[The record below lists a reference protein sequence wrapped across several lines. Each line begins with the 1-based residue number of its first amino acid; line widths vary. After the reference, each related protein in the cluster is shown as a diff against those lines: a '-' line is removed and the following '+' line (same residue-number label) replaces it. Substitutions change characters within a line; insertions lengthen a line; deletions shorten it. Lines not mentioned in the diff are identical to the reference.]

1 MLSANDISK
10 KYIEELFTLV
20 SSNEIYKQS
29 FQNKILINA
38 FFEPSTRTA
47 LSFEAAMYKIGGK
60 VITFQKDISSIK
72 KGESFYDTIKTLCV
86 YGDILVIR
94 HPDVKKIEE
103 ARKIANIPV
112 INAGNGNGEHPTQA
126 LLDLYTIHSHLKQH
140 SINHPLSL
148 SKNYYETPFQLK
160 VLFIGDIANSRT
172 THSLIGLLCKYPNIT
187 IYTLPYP
194 ECETSTDL
202 LELLKK
208 HNSTSSE
215 ISKDT
220 LDIEQYDVIYSS
232 RFQQERNAWGLG
244 SPNIII
250 NHNFMKK
257 VKKTG
262 IIMHALPRNS
272 EIDPEIDDDPR
283 CIYFKQMEY
292 GVLVRMGILTKFFLD

>member
-10 KYIEELFTLV
+10 EYIKELFTLV

-29 FQNKILINA
+29 FQNKILVNA

-72 KGESFYDTIKTLCV
+72 KGETFYDTIKTLCV

-103 ARKIANIPV
+103 AKKIANIPV

-126 LLDLYTIHSHLKQH
+126 LLDLYTIHSHLKQL
-140 SINHPLSL
+140 SIYHPLSL
-148 SKNYYETPFQLK
+148 TTYCAPTFQLK
-160 VLFIGDIANSRT
+160 ALFIGDIANSRT
-172 THSLIGLLCKYPNIT
+172 THSLIGLLCKYPDIT
-187 IYTLPYP
+187 IDTLPYP
-194 ECETSTDL
+194 GCETGS
-202 LELLKK
+202 ELLKILRN
-208 HNSTSSE
+208 HNPNSNE
-215 ISKDT
+215 ISKDI
-220 LDIEQYDVIYSS
+220 LDISKYDVIYSS
-232 RFQQERNAWGLG
+232 RLQRERSDKGEK
-244 SPNIII
+244 PHIII
-250 NHNFMKK
+250 DNDFMKN
-257 VKKTG
+257 VKNTG

-272 EIDPEIDDDPR
+272 EIHPEVDNDPR

-292 GVLVRMGILTKFFLD
+292 GVLVRMGILTKLFLD

>member
-10 KYIEELFTLV
+10 EYIKELFTLV

-29 FQNKILINA
+29 FQNKILVNA

-72 KGESFYDTIKTLCV
+72 KGETFYDTIKTLCV

-103 ARKIANIPV
+103 AKKIANIPV

-126 LLDLYTIHSHLKQH
+126 LLDLYTIHSHLKH
-140 SINHPLSL
+140 NSIYHPLSL
-148 SKNYYETPFQLK
+148 SNYSAPTFQLK

-172 THSLIGLLCKYPNIT
+172 THSLIGLLCKYPDIT
-187 IYTLPYP
+187 IDTLPYP
-194 ECETSTDL
+194 GCETGS
-202 LELLKK
+202 ELLNMLRN
-208 HNSTSSE
+208 HNPDSNE
-215 ISKDT
+215 ISKDI
-220 LDIEQYDVIYSS
+220 LDISKYDVIYSS
-232 RFQQERNAWGLG
+232 RLQRERSDKGEK
-244 SPNIII
+244 PHIII
-250 NHNFMKK
+250 DNDFMKN
-257 VKKTG
+257 VKNTA

-272 EIDPEIDDDPR
+272 EIHPEVDNDPR

-292 GVLVRMGILTKFFLD
+292 GVLVRMGILTKLFLD

>member
-10 KYIEELFTLV
+10 EYIKELFTLV

-29 FQNKILINA
+29 FQNKILVNA

-72 KGESFYDTIKTLCV
+72 KGETFYDTIKTLCV

-103 ARKIANIPV
+103 AKKIANIPV

-126 LLDLYTIHSHLKQH
+126 LLDLYTIHSYLKQL
-140 SINHPLSL
+140 SICHPLSL
-148 SKNYYETPFQLK
+148 STYSVPTFQLK

-172 THSLIGLLCKYPNIT
+172 THSLIGLLCKYPDIT
-187 IYTLPYP
+187 IDTLPYP
-194 ECETSTDL
+194 GCETGS
-202 LELLKK
+202 ELLKMLRN
-208 HNSTSSE
+208 HNPDSNE
-215 ISKDT
+215 ISKDI
-220 LDIEQYDVIYSS
+220 LDISKYDVIYSS
-232 RFQQERNAWGLG
+232 RLQRERSDKGEK
-244 SPNIII
+244 PHIII
-250 NHNFMKK
+250 DNDFMKN
-257 VKKTG
+257 VKNTG

-272 EIDPEIDDDPR
+272 EIHPEIDNDPR

-292 GVLVRMGILTKFFLD
+292 GVLVRMGILTKLFLD

>member
-1 MLSANDISK
+1 MLSANDINK
-10 KYIEELFTLV
+10 EYIEELFTFV

-29 FQNKILINA
+29 FHNKILINA

-148 SKNYYETPFQLK
+148 SKKYYETPVQLK

-172 THSLIGLLCKYPNIT
+172 THSLIGLLCKYPNTT
-187 IYTLPYP
+187 IDTLPYP
-194 ECETSTDL
+194 GCETKTDI
-202 LELLKK
+202 LEILKK

-220 LDIEQYDVIYSS
+220 LHIGQYDVIYSS
-232 RFQQERNAWGLG
+232 RFQQERTACGVK
-244 SPNIII
+244 PHIII
-250 NHNFMKK
+250 DNDFMKK
-257 VKKTG
+257 VKKNA

-292 GVLVRMGILTKFFLD
+292 GVLVRMGILTKLFLD